1 MKKLSSMRLHCSVLI
16 AASTILVSCASDAEK
31 TNSTEST
38 PLTNVVTA
46 AVSATNA
53 PAKPAVRIEPA
64 KVVTSPGLEE
74 IIQLCQANVDES
86 VILAYIER
94 SPIAYNPSAEEIVYL
109 NDIGI
114 SPTVVAALLKHGRDL
129 TDQAA
134 ENAAKTETIATPV
147 LADTNAPSTTTSNT
161 IVIGAPNTLNNPAPE
176 TMVVQNPVP
185 PATQVLPETQTV
197 TTTEVAPPQQPVTIN
212 YFYSSLSPYGT
223 WMQVDDYGWCW
234 QPSVVTTYPTW
245 QPYCDRGRWLYS
257 DYGWYW
263 QSDYSWGWAPFHYG
277 RWFRHGGY
285 GWVWCPDTVW
295 GSSWVS
301 WRRSP
306 GYCGWAPLPPGA
318 YFDSVHGWAYHGRYV
333 GVGFDFGLSF
343 DCFTFVSLGH
353 FCDRNPYRHFVD
365 RDHRRPIFG
374 ETTIDNNYRR
384 GPGGRVINEGI
395 GRDRISAVTHSEI
408 RPVAVRD
415 MPPGSPRAIRPDR
428 TGKEGKDVVIYRPN
442 PQQPPPAMTGA
453 TAKRPDNNRP
463 PVSLVGPG
471 TSHPIS
477 SPRAGEPQTGTLKS
491 VVDRP
496 STTPASTAPPS
507 VANPAIGRREA
518 TTTRPTPIL
527 APTPKAVEQR
537 KSFSERTPV
546 AVPKVEPARTAP
558 ATSTKPIQGRVDSS
572 PRMPVSNVRAP
583 AWTPAASTPSLSA
596 PAPAVRSP
604 SAPAYSK
611 PAEAVRSVNTISPAR
626 TPVASPAMT
635 PAQGTR
641 FNTVAPSMSPA
652 PVNRSVSKPSAPRM
666 ESAPVRQIQQA
677 PVRSSAPPVQNFSAP
692 RGNYVSPSVSPSPSP
707 RPATAPSSSSS
718 GRGNQ
723 NNGKRP

>member
-1 MKKLSSMRLHCSVLI
+1 MRLHCSVLI
-16 AASTILVSCASDAEK
+16 AASTILASCASDAEK

-46 AVSATNA
+46 AASVTNA
-53 PAKPAVRIEPA
+53 PAKPVVRIEPV

-74 IIQLCQANVDES
+74 VIQLCQANVDES

-114 SPTVVAALLKHGRDL
+114 SPIVVAALLKHGRDL
-129 TDQAA
+129 TDQTA
-134 ENAAKTETIATPV
+134 ENAAKTETIAMPV
-147 LADTNAPSTTTSNT
+147 PADANAPYTTTSNT
-161 IVIGAPNTLNNPAPE
+161 VVTGAPNTLNNPAPE
-176 TMVVQNPVP
+176 TMVAQNPAP

-197 TTTEVAPPQQPVTIN
+197 TTTEAAPPQQPVTIN

-245 QPYCDRGRWLYS
+245 QPYCDRGHWLYS

-285 GWVWCPDTVW
+285 GWVWSPDTVW

-318 YFDSVHGWAYHGRYV
+318 YFDSVHGWAYHGRNV

-353 FCDRNPYRHFVD
+353 FYDRNPYRHFVD

-374 ETTIDNNYRR
+374 ETTIDNNYHR

-395 GRDRISAVTHSEI
+395 GRDRISAATHGEI

-415 MPPGSPRAIRPDR
+415 MPPGSAHAIRPDR
-428 TGKEGKDVVIYRPN
+428 TERNGKDVVIYRPS
-442 PQQPPPAMTGA
+442 PQQPPPAMTGV

-471 TSHPIS
+471 TSRPVT
-477 SPRAGEPQTGTLKS
+477 SPRAGEPQT
-491 VVDRP
+491 
-496 STTPASTAPPS
+496 
-507 VANPAIGRREA
+507 VANPAMGRRE
-518 TTTRPTPIL
+518 TTTSPTPMQ

-546 AVPKVEPARTAP
+546 TRSVAEPVRTVP
-558 ATSTKPIQGRVDSS
+558 ATSAKPIGGRVDSS

-583 AWTPAASTPSLSA
+583 AWTPSANTPSLSA
-596 PAPAVRSP
+596 PMPALRSP
-604 SAPAYSK
+604 GAPAYSK
-611 PAEAVRSVNTISPAR
+611 PVEAVRSVNTISPAR
-626 TPVASPAMT
+626 TPMTAPAAT
-635 PAQGTR
+635 PAQGVR
-641 FNTVAPSMSPA
+641 FNTTTPQYAPSPSPM
-652 PVNRSVSKPSAPRM
+652 PVSRNISTPTTRPM

-677 PVRSSAPPVQNFSAP
+677 PVRSSPPPVSSFSSP
-692 RGNYVSPSVSPSPSP
+692 RGNYVSPSLSPSPAS
-707 RPATAPSSSSS
+707 RPAMSSGSSSS

-723 NNGKRP
+723 SNGRRP